1 MDKETLIG
9 KKISYHD
16 GFSGSMETF
25 TITEVKFDGKGYEIR
40 GNGAWNFLHL
50 TTPETKELI
59 KTGRTERNLIID
71 HCHCKETYTIQQ
83 G

>member
-1 MDKETLIG
+1 MESISLIG

-16 GFSGSMETF
+16 GFSGSTETF
-25 TITEVKFDGKGYEIR
+25 TITSVKFDGRGYEVR
-40 GNGAWNFLHL
+40 GDREWDFLHF

-59 KTGRTERNLIID
+59 KTGKTERNQIID
-71 HCHCKETYTIQQ
+71 HCHCKETYTIQ